1 MVITTVLASF
11 ISSLSPT
18 TRRELVT
25 GLLAQRALVTLLL
38 VFNLLTL
45 SLLWT
50 AGQRID
56 IWIFLLFNLRG
67 HHPLWLDRIMW
78 VATQVGNGF
87 VGLLLGT
94 FLYFIGDRRLAVDML
109 LGILSLWL
117 LVELTKAIVERSRP
131 FLALANTRVIGWR
144 ERGKSFPSGHTA
156 QAFFMTT
163 LLAHHFQLRPF
174 ASAALFSIAFFVAFT
189 RIYVGAHYPRDVIG
203 GAVLGGV
210 WGILTGLVEVYL
222 TTRQF

>member
-94 FLYFIGDRRLAVDML
+94 FFILHWRQAPGRGYAVRHL
-109 LGILSLWL
+109 
-117 LVELTKAIVERSRP
+117 KP
-131 FLALANTRVIGWR
+131 
-144 ERGKSFPSGHTA
+144 
-156 QAFFMTT
+156 
-163 LLAHHFQLRPF
+163 
-174 ASAALFSIAFFVAFT
+174 VA
-189 RIYVGAHYPRDVIG
+189 VG
-203 GAVLGGV
+203 
-210 WGILTGLVEVYL
+210 
-222 TTRQF
+222 